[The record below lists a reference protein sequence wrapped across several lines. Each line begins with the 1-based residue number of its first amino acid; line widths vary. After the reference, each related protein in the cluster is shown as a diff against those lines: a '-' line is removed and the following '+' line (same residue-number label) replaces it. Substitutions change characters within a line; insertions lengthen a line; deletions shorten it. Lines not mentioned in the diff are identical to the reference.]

1 MGSQGPRAMA
11 ELRVCVSLES
21 TTVDE
26 MVDEAARANLSGADM
41 VEIRFDRLWLDKPEP
56 EIVEDEN
63 GRTREVMSLENTWTV
78 NNLEHVE
85 IEAALDRLIE
95 GIQTEI
101 MFTVRGQS
109 AAGFFPGTEEQRL
122 AILDAALERG
132 IQWVDLEDDIDAATR
147 DNLAAKARG
156 ANISIVASRHETST
170 PGAED
175 ITTWIKESTDKGD
188 LVKFCSMISNPSD
201 ALQLVQA
208 SIDLKDDDVKFSIM
222 GLGPGGDWTR
232 LHAPV
237 MGQSLVY
244 ATMRT
249 EYALK
254 DEGRI
259 NVRDVRDAWQ
269 LLEY

>member
-1 MGSQGPRAMA
+1 
-11 ELRVCVSLES
+11 
-21 TTVDE
+21 
-26 MVDEAARANLSGADM
+26 AA
-41 VEIRFDRLWLDKPEP
+41 
-56 EIVEDEN
+56 
-63 GRTREVMSLENTWTV
+63 
-78 NNLEHVE
+78 
-85 IEAALDRLIE
+85 
-95 GIQTEI
+95 
-101 MFTVRGQS
+101 
-109 AAGFFPGTEEQRL
+109 
-122 AILDAALERG
+122 
-132 IQWVDLEDDIDAATR
+132 
-147 DNLAAKARG
+147 
-156 ANISIVASRHETST
+156 T

-175 ITTWIKESTDKGD
+175 IATWVKDSAGHGD

-208 SIDLKDDDVKFSIM
+208 SLDLKDGEVEFSIM
-222 GLGPGGDWTR
+222 GLGQGGDWTR

>member
-1 MGSQGPRAMA
+1 MA
-11 ELRVCVSLES
+11 ELKVCVSLES

-63 GRTREVMSLENTWTV
+63 GRTREVMSLENTWAV
-78 NNLEHVE
+78 NDLEHVE
-85 IEAALDRLIE
+85 IDAALDRLVE
-95 GIQTEI
+95 GIQAEA
-101 MFTVRGQS
+101 MFTVRGQGQG
-109 AAGFFPGTEEQRL
+109 GFFPGTEEQRI
-122 AILDAALERG
+122 AILDSALARG
-132 IQWVDLEDDIDAATR
+132 IQWVDLEADIDESTR
-147 DNLAAKARG
+147 EGLVAKARE
-156 ANISIVASRHETST
+156 AKISIVVSRHEAAT

-175 ITTWIKESTDKGD
+175 IATWVKDSAGHGD

-208 SIDLKDDDVKFSIM
+208 SLDLKDGDVEFSIM
-222 GLGPGGDWTR
+222 GLGQGGDWTR

-237 MGQSLVY
+237 MGQSVVY

>member
-1 MGSQGPRAMA
+1 
-11 ELRVCVSLES
+11 
-21 TTVDE
+21 
-26 MVDEAARANLSGADM
+26 
-41 VEIRFDRLWLDKPEP
+41 
-56 EIVEDEN
+56 
-63 GRTREVMSLENTWTV
+63 
-78 NNLEHVE
+78 
-85 IEAALDRLIE
+85 
-95 GIQTEI
+95 
-101 MFTVRGQS
+101 MFTIRAPG
-109 AAGFFPGTEEQRL
+109 AGGFFPGTEEQRL
-122 AILDAALERG
+122 AILDAAASRA
-132 IQWVDLEDDIDAATR
+132 IQWIDFEEGIEAGTR
-147 DNLAAKARG
+147 DGLVTKAREAG
-156 ANISIVASRHETST
+156 ISIVVSRHDAST
-170 PGAED
+170 PGADD
-175 ITTWIKESTDKGD
+175 ITTWIKDSSEQGD

-208 SIDLKDDDVKFSIM
+208 SLDLKDGDVKFSIM

-232 LHAPV
+232 LHAPI

>member
-1 MGSQGPRAMA
+1 MA

-78 NNLEHVE
+78 NDLEHVE
-85 IEAALDRLIE
+85 IEAALDRLVE
-95 GIQTEI
+95 GIQAET
-101 MFTVRGQS
+101 MFTIRAPG
-109 AAGFFPGTEEQRL
+109 AGGFFPGTEEQRL
-122 AILDAALERG
+122 AILDAAASRA
-132 IQWVDLEDDIDAATR
+132 IQWIDFEEGIEAGTR
-147 DNLAAKARG
+147 DGLVTKAREAG
-156 ANISIVASRHETST
+156 ISIVVSRHDAST
-170 PGAED
+170 PGADD
-175 ITTWIKESTDKGD
+175 ITTWIKDSSEQGD

-208 SIDLKDDDVKFSIM
+208 SLDLKDGDVKFSIM

-232 LHAPV
+232 LHAPI

>member
-1 MGSQGPRAMA
+1 MA
-11 ELRVCVSLES
+11 ELKVCVSLES

-26 MVDEAARANLSGADM
+26 MVDEAARANLSG

-63 GRTREVMSLENTWTV
+63 GRTREVMSLENTWAV
-78 NNLEHVE
+78 NDLEHVE
-85 IEAALDRLIE
+85 VDAALDRLVE
-95 GIQTEI
+95 GIQSEA
-101 MFTVRGQS
+101 MFTIRSQTQG
-109 AAGFFPGTEEQRL
+109 GFFPGTEDQRL
-122 AILDAALERG
+122 AILDAALGRG
-132 IQWVDLEDDIDAATR
+132 IQWVDLEENIENGTR
-147 DNLAAKARG
+147 DALVAKAREAG
-156 ANISIVASRHETST
+156 ISIVVSRHEAST

-175 ITTWIKESTDKGD
+175 IATWVKDSAAHGD

-208 SIDLKDDDVKFSIM
+208 SMDLKDSEVKFSIM
-222 GLGPGGDWTR
+222 GLGPGGDWMR

>member
-1 MGSQGPRAMA
+1 
-11 ELRVCVSLES
+11 
-21 TTVDE
+21 

-63 GRTREVMSLENTWTV
+63 GRTREVMSLENTWAV
-78 NNLEHVE
+78 NDLEHVE
-85 IEAALDRLIE
+85 VDAALDRLVE
-95 GIQTEI
+95 GIQSEA
-101 MFTVRGQS
+101 MFTIRSQTQG
-109 AAGFFPGTEEQRL
+109 GFFPGTEDQRL
-122 AILDAALERG
+122 AILDAALGRG
-132 IQWVDLEDDIDAATR
+132 IQWVDLEENIESGTR
-147 DNLAAKARG
+147 EGLVAKAREAG
-156 ANISIVASRHETST
+156 ISIVVSRHEAST

-175 ITTWIKESTDKGD
+175 IATWVKDSAANGYLD
-188 LVKFCSMISNPSD
+188 KFCSMISNPSD
-201 ALQLVQA
+201 AIQLVQA
-208 SIDLKDDDVKFSIM
+208 SMDLKDGEVKFSIM

>member
-1 MGSQGPRAMA
+1 MA

-26 MVDEAARANLSGADM
+26 MVDEAARANLSGADL

-63 GRTREVMSLENTWTV
+63 GRTREVMSLENTWAV
-78 NNLEHVE
+78 NDLEHVE
-85 IEAALDRLIE
+85 IEAALDRLVE
-95 GIQTEI
+95 GIQAEA
-101 MFTVRGQS
+101 MFTVRASTAG
-109 AAGFFPGTEEQRL
+109 GFFPGTEEQRL
-122 AILDAALERG
+122 AVLDAALDRG
-132 IQWVDLEDDIDAATR
+132 IQWVDLEDNIDAETR
-147 DNLAAKARG
+147 EKLASKARG
-156 ANISIVASRHETST
+156 ANISIVASRHEAST
-170 PGAED
+170 PSAED
-175 ITTWIKESTDKGD
+175 ITTWIKDATEKGD
-188 LVKFCSMISNPSD
+188 LIKFCSMISNPSD

-208 SIDLKDDDVKFSIM
+208 SMDLKDGDVKFSIM

>member
-1 MGSQGPRAMA
+1 
-11 ELRVCVSLES
+11 
-21 TTVDE
+21 
-26 MVDEAARANLSGADM
+26 MV
-41 VEIRFDRLWLDKPEP
+41 
-56 EIVEDEN
+56 
-63 GRTREVMSLENTWTV
+63 
-78 NNLEHVE
+78 
-85 IEAALDRLIE
+85 
-95 GIQTEI
+95 
-101 MFTVRGQS
+101 
-109 AAGFFPGTEEQRL
+109 
-122 AILDAALERG
+122 
-132 IQWVDLEDDIDAATR
+132 
-147 DNLAAKARG
+147 
-156 ANISIVASRHETST
+156 SRHDAST
-170 PGAED
+170 PGADD
-175 ITTWIKESTDKGD
+175 ITTWIKDSSEHGD

-208 SIDLKDDDVKFSIM
+208 SMDLKDGDVKFSIM